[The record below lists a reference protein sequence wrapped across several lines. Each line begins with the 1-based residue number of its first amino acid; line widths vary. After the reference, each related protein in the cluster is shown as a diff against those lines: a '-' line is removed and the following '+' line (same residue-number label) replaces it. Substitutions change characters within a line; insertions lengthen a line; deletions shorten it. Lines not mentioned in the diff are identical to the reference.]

1 MQRRRNSHIEGLAT
15 HDDPESCGHAR
26 KDVPEALTGA
36 HAGRV
41 LSLEK
46 EFQFQVPRWFWIPKA
61 TPDTPP
67 RQGVEGPG
75 VVEDPEHAWKHFVRE
90 PGDPATAHGEME
102 PWAAMGSPRTQAIDE
117 RSRESDRPIVP
128 MKFPNNGGR
137 SWRT

>member
-36 HAGRV
+36 HVGWV

-46 EFQFQVPRWFWIPKA
+46 EFQFQVPRWFRIPKA

-67 RQGVEGPG
+67 VGEVWRDLAWSKTPSMRGSTLYENRETLRPSTERWNRGPRW
-75 VVEDPEHAWKHFVRE
+75 EVRGLK
-90 PGDPATAHGEME
+90 PSMNGAGSLTA
-102 PWAAMGSPRTQAIDE
+102 P
-117 RSRESDRPIVP
+117 
-128 MKFPNNGGR
+128 
-137 SWRT
+137 